1 MKIKL
6 AATCIAVGALL
17 APYAA
22 FAADTST
29 DTDRTTPKTFVKD
42 SVITT
47 KIKAK
52 LVEEKASTL
61 VHIRVDTH
69 GKGQVVLSGTAKTKD
84 DADKAVAIAQATE
97 GVKSVKSKIRVKKD
111 D

>member
-29 DTDRTTPKTFVKD
+29 DSDRTHPKTFVKD

-52 LVEEKASTL
+52 LVEEKPSTL
-61 VHIRVDTH
+61 MHIRVDAH
-69 GKGQVVLSGTAKTKD
+69 GKGLVTLSGTAHSQD
-84 DADKAVAIAQATE
+84 EVDKAVAIAQATE
-97 GVKSVKSKIRVKKD
+97 GVTSVKSKIRIKKD